1 MVDDER
7 RRAVAY
13 RRWLQTPE
21 ALALRY
27 HKPLYYNSL
36 LLRHP
41 DNFKEVR
48 EAFHPV
54 WITQKLTS

>member
-1 MVDDER
+1 MTEDER

-13 RRWLQTPE
+13 QRWLRTPE
-21 ALALRY
+21 ALVLRY
-27 HKPLYYNSL
+27 HKPYNYET
-36 LLRHP
+36 LLRSP

-48 EAFHPV
+48 EAFHLV

>member
-36 LLRHP
+36 LRHP
-41 DNFKEVR
+41 DNFEEVR
-48 EAFHPV
+48 EAFHLV

>member
-1 MVDDER
+1 MNEDER

-13 RRWLQTPE
+13 RLWLQTSE

-27 HKPLYYNSL
+27 HKPLYYDT
-36 LLRHP
+36 LLRYP

-48 EAFHPV
+48 EAFHLV